1 MRAAVA
7 FATKSV
13 AFATSLA
20 SFQQTAP
27 SSCDVGKS
35 RCAKIVRRMV
45 LFYSMAGRAS
55 HG

>member
-1 MRAAVA
+1 MRAAFA

-27 SSCDVGKS
+27 SSCDVGES
-35 RCAKIVRRMV
+35 RCAKVVRRMGF
-45 LFYSMAGRAS
+45 FY
-55 HG
+55 